1 MRAAGRNYFF
11 IDFAQTTLNKLLG
24 GTVDFNGF
32 WKLSKNLILK
42 GTVDF
47 KPETGVRLR
56 QIAP

>member
-24 GTVDFNGF
+24 ATVDFNGF
-32 WKLSKNLILK
+32 WELSQNLIV
-42 GTVDF
+42 GATVDF
-47 KPETGVRLR
+47 KRETGARLR